1 MFEQFAA
8 VARTIGSAHR
18 LELLELL
25 AQTER
30 SVEELAGLSSLT
42 VANASQHLQQLRRSG
57 LVEAR
62 RDGKRVLYKLAD
74 TDVVA
79 LLGAL
84 RRITERNVGAVEKVL
99 NSYFRERDSL
109 EPVSRKE
116 LLRRMREGLVT
127 VVDTRPAEEFAA
139 GHLPRALNVP
149 LRELK
154 RRLRELPR
162 DQTIVA
168 YCRGAYCVLSY
179 EAVAELLLGQR
190 SRVVRGLL
198 RERGRCEERERNS
211 GGCRGEAVE
220 RERHGS
226 LHRGGTAMGSACLD
240 LWRPGSAIMS
250 KNAQGTLPCSTT
262 SHHRA
267 PPPSRSTLR
276 GSPD

>member
-1 MFEQFAA
+1 LTASRTFA

-30 SVEELAGLSSLT
+30 SVEELAGLGGLT
-42 VANASQHLQQLRRSG
+42 IANASQHLLQLRRYG

-74 TDVVA
+74 TDVLA

-84 RRITERNVGAVEKVL
+84 RRITERNVGAAEKVL

-109 EPVSRKE
+109 EAVSRKE
-116 LLRRMREGLVT
+116 LWRRMREGLVT
-127 VVDTRPAEEFAA
+127 VIDTRPAEEFAA
-139 GHLPRALNVP
+139 GHLPRALNLP

-162 DQTIVA
+162 DQAIVA

-179 EAVAELLLGQR
+179 EAVAELR
-190 SRVVRGLL
+190 KRGFKAFRL
-198 RERGRCEERERNS
+198 EEGYPEWRAA
-211 GGCRGEAVE
+211 GLPVE
-220 RERHGS
+220 HS
-226 LHRGGTAMGSACLD
+226 ATA
-240 LWRPGSAIMS
+240 
-250 KNAQGTLPCSTT
+250 
-262 SHHRA
+262 
-267 PPPSRSTLR
+267 
-276 GSPD
+276 

>member
-1 MFEQFAA
+1 MSSQNPKRVIFEQFAA

-30 SVEELAGLSSLT
+30 SVEELAGLSGLT
-42 VANASQHLQQLRRSG
+42 IANASQHLQQLRRAG

-62 RDGKRVLYKLAD
+62 RDGKRVLYRLAD
-74 TDVVA
+74 TDVVS

-84 RRITERNVGAVEKVL
+84 RRITERNVGAVENVL

-109 EPVSRKE
+109 EAVSRKE

-127 VVDTRPAEEFAA
+127 VIDTRPAEEFAA
-139 GHLPRALNVP
+139 GHLPGALNFP

-162 DQTIVA
+162 DQAIVA

-179 EAVAELLLGQR
+179 EAVAELR
-190 SRVVRGLL
+190 KRGFKAFRL
-198 RERGRCEERERNS
+198 EEGYPEWS
-211 GGCRGEAVE
+211 AAGLPTEHSA
-220 RERHGS
+220 
-226 LHRGGTAMGSACLD
+226 TA
-240 LWRPGSAIMS
+240 
-250 KNAQGTLPCSTT
+250 
-262 SHHRA
+262 
-267 PPPSRSTLR
+267 
-276 GSPD
+276 